1 MNSTTIRCREFAEDV
16 SLLTCVRMCGGEPT
30 RNLMACSDVETASQ
44 APVRPAAGNPI
55 NQQERSAMRNTQIVA
70 AATAL
75 ALLAAAPLSH
85 AADAAAGQKTFD
97 SVCTTCHQLKD
108 KYYAGKSEAT
118 LETTLKG
125 IVAGKIKH
133 GKPLTLSDTDIT
145 NVATYI
151 SDSNAK

>member
-1 MNSTTIRCREFAEDV
+1 
-16 SLLTCVRMCGGEPT
+16 MCGGEPT
-30 RNLMACSDVETASQ
+30 RNATACSDVQTASQ

-55 NQQERSAMRNTQIVA
+55 NQQERSVMRDIQIVA
-70 AATAL
+70 GATAFV
-75 ALLAAAPLSH
+75 LLAAALPLY
-85 AADAAAGQKTFD
+85 AADAGAGQKTFD

-108 KYYAGKSEAT
+108 KYYAGKSEAD